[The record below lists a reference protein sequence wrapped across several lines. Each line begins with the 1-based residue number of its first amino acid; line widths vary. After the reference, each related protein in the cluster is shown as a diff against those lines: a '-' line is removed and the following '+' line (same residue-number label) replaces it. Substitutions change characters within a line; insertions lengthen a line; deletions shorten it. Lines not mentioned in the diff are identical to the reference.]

1 MQCVCVCIK
10 SASLTIVINIIR
22 ITYLNQ
28 TKEQHFEQL
37 DLFNWRNCKA
47 AAGKEKNINSSCTFH
62 SFKGVMFL
70 IARENDKEKMGIL
83 FD

>member
-10 SASLTIVINIIR
+10 SASLTIVISIIR

-37 DLFNWRNCKA
+37 DLFNCRNCKA
-47 AAGKEKNINSSCTFH
+47 VAGKEKNVNSSCTFY
-62 SFKGVMFL
+62 SFKGVIFHA
-70 IARENDKEKMGIL
+70 ARENDKENMGIL